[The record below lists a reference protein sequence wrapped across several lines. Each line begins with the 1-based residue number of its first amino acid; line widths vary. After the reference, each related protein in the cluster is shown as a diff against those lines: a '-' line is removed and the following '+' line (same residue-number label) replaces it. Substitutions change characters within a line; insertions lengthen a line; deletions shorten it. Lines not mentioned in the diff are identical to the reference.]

1 MPFAV
6 NRLQVRRSKLPYE
19 TLDGWQTDALE
30 EFERIR
36 RVGLEVIERDIMNST
51 PDQDNTGLLASQ
63 TGEVANDP
71 DPNNPGRTIGETE
84 ALQTSTESGSLHKS
98 LTPQEQQVKRAIATF
113 ERRLE
118 FGAPLK
124 PALGETTANLL
135 LLNMP
140 TEGGELKLQREEGK
154 TAKLNGKGREEI
166 VPLVS
171 VVSVPTIDTLKL
183 RDALTGNRSTQP
195 VAIKHPRI
203 TTYTIIDGAEEFL
216 ASRITSIPAM
226 LMIVHRPRDVQPLA
240 LDTDER
246 FERVAIETKAR
257 EIVRDVV
264 YKLPSLL
271 EPFGELAR
279 RFPEDDFTLLFWE
292 RLTPEEERVEAVA
305 ENKAIRRAD
314 AWTKAFTAAREEGKD
329 EAEASRIARNNPR
342 FRRAEDLEEAAID
355 RKIRIQEKW
364 ETRREEFREAAR
376 ESIKLAKEDGVGEQ
390 FSIENLN
397 PHLIFREAN
406 KGQRVEEDDR
416 SRGYP
421 GGAYEIGERV
431 EIRNAQ
437 GEWIPGVVNRID
449 GFDLRIKLENGSMR
463 QIADPTK
470 VRQVTKL
477 DLGQKA
483 RLDIEAEIRY
493 NKDVET
499 KIDIPK
505 FNVTLPIGSN
515 SLRIENELGP
525 STAEMNST
533 SLVVN
538 EETWRR
544 NLDAA
549 LRERDR
555 LFAEAKTKT
564 QNPAFRPNAPS
575 DCVKEFFEIRGLP
588 PQRINKSSGTPACD
602 KETLQSLI
610 AMGDDLA
617 PIVLE
622 AREAQSK
629 VSQLEKWEEF
639 ALAGEV
645 QCNWNQLGTPHGR
658 YSCDSPNLQNRILEI
673 RETIEAPQ
681 GFKLLS
687 LDLGQAEYVVWASL
701 SQDPTLIKAFDEGN
715 DFHTQMFEEI
725 KAAAPNL
732 DLRGEERKAGKTI
745 NFALLYLMQPFVLS
759 KKLGITEAEAREV
772 IAAYKARA
780 PIATAY
786 MDRVIS
792 EIQKTGVSITK
803 FGRVRE
809 LPEIKTAK
817 RGQRHQL
824 TKTLW
829 HHHNAGTAAEILK
842 IKQVKSWKAIRRAFD
857 VEDARLVLQMH
868 DEVIFMVRD
877 EILDE
882 AIELTEAAFAE
893 VIPGFLPFKVDV
905 RTGRNWLQISK

>member
-1 MPFAV
+1 MPE
-6 NRLQVRRSKLPYE
+6 LQVRISKLPFDV
-19 TLDGWQTDALE
+19 LDEWQTEALV

-36 RVGLEVIERDIMNST
+36 GVGLEVIERDVLNAL
-51 PDQDNTGLLASQ
+51 PDQEEQELIGSATGVPEADIIDAGLEENLQRSTK
-63 TGEVANDP
+63 TGALRKNVDP
-71 DPNNPGRTIGETE
+71 FKRQ
-84 ALQTSTESGSLHKS
+84 L
-98 LTPQEQQVKRAIATF
+98 EQAISDF

-140 TEGGELKLQREEGK
+140 IEGGELKLQSGEAR
-154 TAKLNGKGREEI
+154 TAKLNGEGREEI
-166 VPLVS
+166 VPLLA
-171 VVSVPTIDTLKL
+171 VVGVPTIDTLKL
-183 RDALTGNRSTQP
+183 RDALTGKRSTQP
-195 VAIKHPRI
+195 VVIKHPK
-203 TTYTIIDGAEEFL
+203 TTAFTIIEGAEEFL

-226 LMIVHRPRDVQPLA
+226 LMIVHRPRDAQALPVNTDVQV
-240 LDTDER
+240 D
-246 FERVAIETKAR
+246 RVPIETKAR
-257 EIVRDVV
+257 EVVRDVV

-279 RFPEDDFTLLFWE
+279 RFTEEDFTLLFWE
-292 RLTPEEERVEAVA
+292 RLTPEEERVEQVA
-305 ENKAIRRAD
+305 ENKAQRRAQV
-314 AWTKAFTAAREEGKD
+314 WTKLFADAREAGKD
-329 EAEASRIARNNPR
+329 NEEASRIARNDPR

-355 RKIRIQEKW
+355 RKIKVQEKW
-364 ETRREEFREAAR
+364 EERREEFREAAR
-376 ESIKLAKEDGVGEQ
+376 ESIKLAEEDGIGEQ
-390 FSIENLN
+390 FSIEDLS

-406 KGQRVEEDDR
+406 KGQQVEEEDR

-431 EIRNAQ
+431 EVRNAQ
-437 GEWIPGVVNRID
+437 GEWVPGVVNRID
-449 GFDLRIKLENGSMR
+449 GFDLRIKLESGSMR
-463 QIADPTK
+463 MISDPTK
-470 VRQVTKL
+470 VRQITKL
-477 DLGQKA
+477 DLGQRA
-483 RLDIEAEIRY
+483 GLDTELEIRY
-493 NKDVET
+493 NKGVET
-499 KIDIPK
+499 RIDIPK
-505 FNVTLPIGSN
+505 FNVTLPVGSN
-515 SLRIENELGP
+515 SLRIETELGP

-533 SLVVN
+533 VLTVN

-555 LFAEAKTKT
+555 LFAEAKIKT
-564 QNPAFRPNAPS
+564 NNQSFRPNAPS

-588 PQRINKSSGTPACD
+588 TQRINKASGKPACD
-602 KETLQSLI
+602 KETLE
-610 AMGDDLA
+610 AFVTMGDDLA

-622 AREAQSK
+622 AREAQAK

-658 YSCDSPNLQNRILEI
+658 YSCDSPNLQNRIKEI

-681 GFKLLS
+681 GFKFLS
-687 LDLGQAEYVVWASL
+687 LDLGQAEYVTWASL
-701 SQDPTLIKAFDEGN
+701 SQDPTLIKAFEEGK
-715 DFHTQMFEEI
+715 DFHTQMFQEI

-732 DLRGEERKAGKTI
+732 DIKGDERQAGKTI
-745 NFALLYLMQPFVLS
+745 NFALLYLMQPFVLA

-772 IAAYKARA
+772 IQAYEERA

-786 MDRVIS
+786 KMRVIR

-809 LPEIKTAK
+809 LSEITTAK
-817 RGQRHQL
+817 RGQLHQL

-829 HHHNAGTAAEILK
+829 HHHNAGTAAEVLK
-842 IKQVKSWKAIRRAFD
+842 IKQVKSWKAIRRAFSD
-857 VEDARLVLQMH
+857 EDARLAIQMH

-877 EILDE
+877 EILEE
-882 AIELTEAAFAE
+882 ATELAKAAFDE